1 MVEELNISLKKY
13 LALWGGN
20 PVMLKGESTSS
31 GTFVLSCIFFHLMET
46 CDSNDALVFSYSR
59 MPHLFTKDIALV
71 QQLFEALCKV
81 GKHLASV
88 CFLFGC
94 SLRSST
100 GGNILFIIVIG
111 RARDATCYS
120 RSVIHDGWSL

>member
-1 MVEELNISLKKY
+1 MLTWFRSESASLGK
-13 LALWGGN
+13 L
-20 PVMLKGESTSS
+20 VFS
-31 GTFVLSCIFFHLMET
+31 FFFFFHLMEIF
-46 CDSNDALVFSYSR
+46 DSNDDLIFSYSR

-94 SLRSST
+94 SLGNPTGRETLFLSS
-100 GGNILFIIVIG
+100 
-111 RARDATCYS
+111 S
-120 RSVIHDGWSL
+120 

>member
-1 MVEELNISLKKY
+1 ME
-13 LALWGGN
+13 
-20 PVMLKGESTSS
+20 
-31 GTFVLSCIFFHLMET
+31 IF
-46 CDSNDALVFSYSR
+46 DSNDDLIFSYSR

-94 SLRSST
+94 SLGNPT
-100 GGNILFIIVIG
+100 GRETLFLIIFIG
-111 RARDATCYS
+111 RARDATRYS
-120 RSVIHDGWSL
+120 RSTIHDGWSL